1 MKVLRRFQN
10 LSQGKGLGLKMFHD
24 IEMREEKL
32 EALCEAF
39 QTGMPILDQ
48 SKLSRLRF
56 KKDKT
61 GSYILNLEI
70 DILGPML

>member
-10 LSQGKGLGLKMFHD
+10 LSQEKGLGLKMFHD
-24 IEMREEKL
+24 IEMRQEKL

-56 KKDKT
+56 KKDKNK
-61 GSYILNLEI
+61 SYILNLEI